1 MPKCTYK
8 CQQIFFHALDGQILV
23 NVVFFQDQYENP
35 EVRQEGPLE
44 RTLKQLLTSD
54 EEDSQIKYLKSTF
67 YELMKGDVDNR
78 KSMVENKLRTELRK
92 TMRIS
97 EKKNKIVLKKPRT
110 LKAFILDEDKQE
122 MKPGKFCCVFA
133 CLRFW
138 GPEGHCFC

>member
-1 MPKCTYK
+1 MRE
-8 CQQIFFHALDGQILV
+8 D
-23 NVVFFQDQYENP
+23 
-35 EVRQEGPLE
+35 GPLE

-54 EEDSQIKYLKSTF
+54 EEDTQNKYLKSSF
-67 YELMKGDVDNR
+67 YKLMKGDVNNR
-78 KSMVENKLRTELRK
+78 NSMVENKLRTELRK

-110 LKAFILDEDKQE
+110 LKAFILDEDKEE

-138 GPEGHCFC
+138 GPEGHWFC